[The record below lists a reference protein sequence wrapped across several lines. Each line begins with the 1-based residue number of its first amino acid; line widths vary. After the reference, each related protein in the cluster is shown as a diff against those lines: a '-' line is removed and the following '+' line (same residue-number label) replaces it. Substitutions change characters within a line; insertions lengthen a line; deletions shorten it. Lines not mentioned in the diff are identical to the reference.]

1 MDPFAIQTQ
10 ENEVNRKIS
19 PGVVSPALS
28 FFVWGGGQLYN
39 GENRKASIFFTGQL
53 VAFLYLWD
61 YYTRYLVYQVMVS
74 HLGDFLYSFL
84 IFLFSFGVLF
94 LWVYNIFDA
103 HRMASFLEFISDKNP
118 SEDEMD
124 EVHGWDFEVDHRKK
138 EKGFPWG
145 STFLYVLAVLVLVKY
160 VITPGKS
167 DLEVLVRRV
176 QDRPGGVSQ
185 RLELAHYY
193 AGHGKVRHAIL
204 EVEEFLTAYGKS
216 LESREKMRLESFLE
230 SQRSEVHRSAF
241 VTEKVLEQE
250 DATDWLSLSES
261 LVFEEFERRALAYLQ
276 SHKGHDL
283 LVRILVTRYLD
294 SENWGKAKS
303 VVTAAMRA
311 RPHDPELV
319 QSLARIEQ
327 ELNQS
332 KKNQRDNLAR
342 TGALSEAVTLYKQE
356 SFSESQSKIQNYFS
370 LGGMAKEA
378 YLLQNAIL
386 IKTKNYDE
394 AVVVMR
400 RALKVFPEDPSF
412 HYFLGKAYF
421 GKRDYSRASS
431 HFLAAA
437 ERKQDDPEIFK
448 NLGIAYKKLGD
459 YPNAVAWYQKALRLK
474 KDNPTLLFLLG
485 YAELRKGD
493 LKGALKT
500 YRKLTRLYP
509 KYPELDYYRAL
520 AEEQNGLLIG
530 ARKSLSLVRSSS
542 PFFEQARQRISALD
556 HKLERIR
563 SSQSQLSHPVEPLR
577 SLHLGGDKKPMSV
590 RPAIHEPVLL
600 EAAAET
606 GDRVEPAAIESRID
620 KIANLLKKAE
630 TFFYRENWDKAREG
644 YEKVLEMT
652 PDHFYSLKQIGRIH
666 LERGGDYDKAH
677 DYLSRAEKIKPEDT
691 WLNVA
696 LGVIAKANDQ
706 ILDSIRYF
714 EAAIEQDSS
723 NLNANFNLALLY
735 EDQNQLEK
743 AKEYYLSV
751 IAHHPQHQLA
761 YNYLGDIYYNEGQFL
776 KASRM
781 YRRFLES
788 SPENVGIRFKRALCL
803 ERVEDF
809 DGAMSALNQLK
820 GQVKGEKIMEQEINA
835 VIQRIVSR

>member
-10 ENEVNRKIS
+10 ENEINRRVS

-28 FFVWGGGQLYN
+28 FFIWGGGQLYN
-39 GENRKASIFFTGQL
+39 GENRKATIFFTGEL

-103 HRMASFLEFISDKNP
+103 HRMASFLEFIADKNP

-124 EVHGWDFEVDHRKK
+124 EVHGWDFEMDHRKK

-167 DLEVLVRRV
+167 DLEVLIRRV

-193 AGHGKVRHAIL
+193 ADHGKVRHAIL

-216 LESREKMRLESFLE
+216 LDLAEKDRLESFLE

-261 LVFEEFERRALAYLQ
+261 LVFEEFERRALTYLET
-276 SHKGHDL
+276 HKGHEL
-283 LVRILVTRYLD
+283 LVRLLMTRYMD
-294 SENWGKAKS
+294 SGEWDKAKS
-303 VVTAAMRA
+303 IVSTAMRA

-319 QSLARIEQ
+319 QNLVLIEQ
-327 ELNQS
+327 EVTRSKQS
-332 KKNQRDNLAR
+332 ERDNLSR
-342 TGALSEAVTLYKQE
+342 TLALSEAVKYYKQE
-356 SFSESQSKIQNYFS
+356 SYDESKAEIKNYFA
-370 LGGMAKEA
+370 LGGNAKEA

-386 IKTKNYDE
+386 IKTKSYDE
-394 AVVVMR
+394 AVLVMQK
-400 RALKVFPEDPSF
+400 ALNIYPEDSTF

-437 ERKQDDPEIFK
+437 ERKKDDPEIFK
-448 NLGIAYKKLGD
+448 NLGIAYKKLGN
-459 YPNAVAWYQKALRLK
+459 YPNAVAWYKKALDLK

-485 YAELRKGD
+485 YAELKKGN
-493 LKGALKT
+493 LKDSLKT

-530 ARKSLSLVRSSS
+530 ARKSLSRVRASS
-542 PFFEQARQRISALD
+542 PFFEQARQRISSLD
-556 HKLERIR
+556 HKLDRIR
-563 SSQSQLSHPVEPLR
+563 SSQSQLPQPVEPLR
-577 SLHLGGDKKPMSV
+577 SSRLSQSEPVVPV
-590 RPAIHEPVLL
+590 RPILREPVLIKAKVNSAAPA
-600 EAAAET
+600 EASMA
-606 GDRVEPAAIESRID
+606 ESRID
-620 KIANLLKKAE
+620 KIAGRLKKAE
-630 TFFYRENWDKAREG
+630 TFFYRENWEKAKEG
-644 YEKVLEMT
+644 YAKVLEVA
-652 PDHFYSLKQIGRIH
+652 PDHFYSLKQLGRIH
-666 LERGGDYDKAH
+666 LERSGDYDGAYQ
-677 DYLSRAEKIKPEDT
+677 YLVRAKKIKPQDT
-691 WLNVA
+691 WTNVA

-714 EAAIEQDSS
+714 ETALEQESS
-723 NLNANFNLALLY
+723 NLNANFNMALLY

-743 AKEYYLSV
+743 AKEFYLSV
-751 IAHHPQHQLA
+751 VAHHPKHQLA

-781 YRRFLES
+781 YRRFLVF
-788 SPENVGIRFKRALCL
+788 SPDNVGIRFKRALCL

-820 GQVKGEKIMEQEINA
+820 GQVKGEKVMEQEINA